1 MVYMLCGFLGRI
13 FKSIETRW
21 DCKTMRN
28 NIFNFLMFALLPVL
42 VILALTDN
50 VLAAD
55 LLAAGQQVVTDT
67 FGPDSS
73 IATWIIL
80 GEVIFGIISYI
91 KTKNIMLL
99 FGVVVVVVFTTIG
112 FGLAA

>member
-1 MVYMLCGFLGRI
+1 MVYMLRGLLGRI
-13 FKSIETRW
+13 FNSLATSW
-21 DCKTMRN
+21 GCKTIRN
-28 NIFNFLMFALLPVL
+28 NILNFLMLALLPVL

-50 VLAAD
+50 ALAAD
-55 LLAAGQQVVTDT
+55 LLASGQQVVTDT

-91 KTKNIMLL
+91 KTKNIILL